1 MPEKEGAEEK
11 STKSV
16 VNKKQKQ
23 MMGEEGYD
31 HLRDMGRIRKNK
43 KKKDATT
50 LPVSDE
56 VKKTQKV
63 NKGPSALER
72 VKADIEKRY
81 GKDAIMKVKKE
92 STELLEMGKKFGPG
106 GDPIKKKGFIDKSLN
121 KLKVNIPV
129 KKIDTDTDVKTEEA
143 KSLFSTPGLNKL
155 KKFKDFKS
163 NADRVFGRKSPDL
176 TKVAEAFGGYIVE
189 QEDSGRR
196 KLQQYIDDYDKTN
209 PSIKDRAYD
218 AKRNTVITRETP
230 KETPKGTT
238 GTKPKKQKPTRT
250 KPKRLEGPEL
260 KKEIKKITKK
270 PRTLVGSGKGF
281 NTPAVL
287 QTKKDLA
294 TKAAKKTK
302 VLTRTAQKKIIK
314 TAAKKAAT
322 RGIGKTALKFGAKRI
337 PGLGAIISGAEAV
350 GKLATGDVVGAGLA
364 AGEGILS
371 SIPGVGTVA
380 STALGGYSAVRD
392 ARRAAKAAS
401 TVRKVLKSTKGAKGA
416 VAVKKAFKASPKI
429 TKKLSPTS
437 KKGFKGFMSKV
448 KDPKTAIGK
457 TARIGGGVGLDVVTP
472 GGVTKKLLGI
482 GSAAR
487 PKVDGSHVGRRTA
500 G

>member
-11 STKSV
+11 TTKSV

-31 HLRDMGRIRKNK
+31 HLRDQGRIRKNK

-121 KLKVNIPV
+121 KLKVNTSV

-143 KSLFSTPGLNKL
+143 KSLFSTPGLDKL
-155 KKFKDFKS
+155 KKLKDFKS

-176 TKVAEAFGGYIVE
+176 TKVAESFGGYIVE
-189 QEDSGRR
+189 MERIGPEYKERIARMKRGYGLESGTVNYSTNQPKVKVTKNLSDSSPKITGDTL
-196 KLQQYIDDYDKTN
+196 KK
-209 PSIKDRAYD
+209 S
-218 AKRNTVITRETP
+218 KRNLFP
-230 KETPKGTT
+230 KA
-238 GTKPKKQKPTRT
+238 
-250 KPKRLEGPEL
+250 
-260 KKEIKKITKK
+260 
-270 PRTLVGSGKGF
+270 GSA
-281 NTPAVL
+281 NTPAVKKVKSDIAKRL
-287 QTKKDLA
+287 TTQTK
-294 TKAAKKTK
+294 
-302 VLTRTAQKKIIK
+302 TAQKKLIK
-314 TAAKKAAT
+314 TVGKKAAT
-322 RGIGKTALKFGAKRI
+322 KGIAKVGGKFVAKRI

-350 GKLATGDVVGAGLA
+350 GKLATGDLVGAGLA

-401 TVRKVLKSTKGAKGA
+401 TVRKVVKSTKGAKGA
-416 VAVKKAFKASPKI
+416 VAVKKAFRTSPKTI
-429 TKKLSPTS
+429 VKKLSPT
-437 KKGFKGFMSKV
+437 KKTGFKGFMGKV
-448 KDPKTAIGK
+448 KDPKSVIGK
-457 TARIGGGVGLDVVTP
+457 ATRVGGGVALDVATP
-472 GGVTKKLLGI
+472 GGITKKLLGL
-482 GSAAR
+482 GRAAR
-487 PKVDGSHVGRRTA
+487 PKVDGGHVGRRTA

>member
-31 HLRDMGRIRKNK
+31 HLRDQGRIRKNK

-92 STELLEMGKKFGPG
+92 STELLEMGKKFGSGNPSG
-106 GDPIKKKGFIDKSLN
+106 KIDKTTQLKALK
-121 KLKVNIPV
+121 KLGDNTPV
-129 KKIDTDTDVKTEEA
+129 KKIDTDIDVKTEEA
-143 KSLFSTPGLNKL
+143 KSLLSTPGLDKL
-155 KKFKDFKS
+155 KKLKDFKS

-176 TKVAEAFGGYIVE
+176 TKVAESFGGYIVE
-189 QEDSGRR
+189 MERIGPEYKERIANMKAGRGLESGTV
-196 KLQQYIDDYDKTN
+196 KYSKNKSKVTKNLTGSSPKITGDTLKK
-209 PSIKDRAYD
+209 S
-218 AKRNTVITRETP
+218 KRNLFP
-230 KETPKGTT
+230 KA
-238 GTKPKKQKPTRT
+238 
-250 KPKRLEGPEL
+250 
-260 KKEIKKITKK
+260 
-270 PRTLVGSGKGF
+270 GSA
-281 NTPAVL
+281 NTPAVKKVKSGITKRL
-287 QTKKDLA
+287 ATQTK
-294 TKAAKKTK
+294 
-302 VLTRTAQKKIIK
+302 TAQKKLIK

-322 RGIGKTALKFGAKRI
+322 RGIGKTALKFGAKRV

-392 ARRAAKAAS
+392 ARRAAKATS

-416 VAVKKAFKASPKI
+416 VAVKKAFKTSPRTI

-437 KKGFKGFMSKV
+437 KKSFKGFMGKV
-448 KDPKTAIGK
+448 KDPKTTIGK
-457 TARIGGGVGLDVVTP
+457 AARIGGGIGLDVVTP
-472 GGVTKKLLGI
+472 GGITKKIFRGI
-482 GSAAR
+482 VGGAKKA
-487 PKVDGSHVGRRTA
+487 VDGSHVGRRTA